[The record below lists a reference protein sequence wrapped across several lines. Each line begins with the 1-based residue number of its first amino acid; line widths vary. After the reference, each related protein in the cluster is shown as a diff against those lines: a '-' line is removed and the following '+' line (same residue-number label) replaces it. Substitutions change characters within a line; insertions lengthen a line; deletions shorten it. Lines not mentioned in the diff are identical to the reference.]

1 MVLSWVTN
9 IAIAAHI
16 CNPVARTS
24 RYLCSR
30 KHTKPITMSSTE
42 KQKAAHKF
50 AADYLSFLSQQE
62 AVVNRLIDRKW
73 KEIEPRLE
81 QFIDKKIEERLSS

>member
-1 MVLSWVTN
+1 M
-9 IAIAAHI
+9 A
-16 CNPVARTS
+16 
-24 RYLCSR
+24 
-30 KHTKPITMSSTE
+30 STE

>member
-1 MVLSWVTN
+1 MSSVFWKKEEKSFWLR
-9 IAIAAHI
+9 
-16 CNPVARTS
+16 NPVPRSAE
-24 RYLCSR
+24 
-30 KHTKPITMSSTE
+30 KPITMSSTE